1 MSNEPSKSA
10 MKAAERIYDL
20 WTTKESIGYSR
31 EDKIKMAAVIIASRC
46 GECPDE

>member
-20 WTTKESIGYSR
+20 WTTEESIGYSR
-31 EDKIKMAAVIIASRC
+31 EDKIRTAAVIIERRC
-46 GECPDE
+46 GKCPDE